1 MLFLAIKLIYPSFL
15 LLTHLNDANNDL
27 ILLLSIKPLLCA
39 KYYESY
45 RSPMKDKVSSIKG
58 LYFRN
63 TKLFKKTCWAL
74 AYFH

>member
-1 MLFLAIKLIYPSFL
+1 MLFFAIKHIYPSFL

-45 RSPMKDKVSSIKG
+45 KDKVSSIKG

-63 TKLFKKTCWAL
+63 TKLFKTCWAL
-74 AYFH
+74 VYFH